1 MAKLTRIFSILV
13 LVLALLATL
22 HHVECRYNLPDHG
35 AVLASGSSGRTEE
48 LQGEQLQQQTMNHP
62 PSRTFDDPAEGANYF
77 LPPPRLAPALLDA
90 GEATPS
96 HSDAVSKAMADSR
109 LLPETS
115 QEQEE
120 DQDPRS
126 TASESKSTS
135 KIGYHAHTI
144 GINRRPP
151 PPGSNSPHT

>member
-1 MAKLTRIFSILV
+1 MAKLTCILSIFI
-13 LVLALLATL
+13 LVLALLAAL
-22 HHVECRYNLPDHG
+22 HHVECRYNLQDHG

-48 LQGEQLQQQTMNHP
+48 PQQQGMNHP

-77 LPPPRLAPALLDA
+77 LPPPRLPPAHVDA
-90 GEATPS
+90 AQATPS
-96 HSDAVSKAMADSR
+96 HSDAMADSR
-109 LLPETS
+109 FLQETS

-120 DQDPRS
+120 DEDPTS
-126 TASESKSTS
+126 TASESKPSS
-135 KIGYHAHTI
+135 KKVGYHAHTI